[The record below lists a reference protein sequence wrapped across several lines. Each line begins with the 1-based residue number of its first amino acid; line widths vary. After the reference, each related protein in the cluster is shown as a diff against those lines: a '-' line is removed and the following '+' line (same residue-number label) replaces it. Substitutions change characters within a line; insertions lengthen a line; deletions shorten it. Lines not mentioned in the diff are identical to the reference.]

1 MSTNAQSGCGRGEK
15 YYVKEIHFLHTKQ
28 LLEVIW

>member
-15 YYVKEIHFLHTKQ
+15 KVCKGNPFPSHD
-28 LLEVIW
+28 

>member
-15 YYVKEIHFLHTKQ
+15 
-28 LLEVIW
+28 